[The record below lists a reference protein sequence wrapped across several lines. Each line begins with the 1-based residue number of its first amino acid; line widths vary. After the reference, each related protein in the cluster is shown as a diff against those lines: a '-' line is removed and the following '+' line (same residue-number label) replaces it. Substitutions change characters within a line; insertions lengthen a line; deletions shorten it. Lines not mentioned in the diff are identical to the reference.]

1 MYYSVSGWIRP
12 EECIRSAV
20 TIEGNG
26 ITVKLKPVSIEGIN
40 EINVVAEFVNPDYS
54 VEAAKETLREI
65 IDSLLLVLS
74 MESNQPYTFKVAATT
89 DSRREGEREMTA
101 PSGQTSRTVTRSFS
115 ADAHIVKGIEDESWL
130 TALRYRDI
138 VRNNPATQYVLGL
151 YRKAL
156 EDRGNEAVHL
166 YKAIE
171 AIEENLGGEDAMRRT
186 LELSRSYHKDL
197 KRSLNVHRHAQ
208 LPSKEETPRL
218 DRKECFA
225 RCKQIVRKYVAYC
238 QRVALT
244 LE

>member
-1 MYYSVSGWIRP
+1 MYYSFSGWIRP

-26 ITVKLKPVSIEGIN
+26 ITIKLKPVSTEGIN
-40 EINVVAEFVNPDYS
+40 ETNVAAEFVNPDYS
-54 VEAAKETLREI
+54 VEAAEETLREI

-74 MESNQPYTFKVAATT
+74 VESNQPCTFIVATT
-89 DSRREGEREMTA
+89 TVSRREGEREMTA
-101 PSGQTSRTVTRSFS
+101 PSGQTSRMVTRSFS

-138 VRNNPATQYVLGL
+138 VRNNPATQYVLRL

-156 EDRGNEAVHL
+156 EDRENEAVHL

-171 AIEENLGGEDAMRRT
+171 AIEKNLVGENAMRRT
-186 LELSRSYHKDL
+186 LELSKNYHKKL
-197 KRSLNVHRHAQ
+197 KQSLNVHRHAE
-208 LPSKEETPRL
+208 LPGKEETSPL

-225 RCKQIVRKYVAYC
+225 RCKQIIQKYVAYC
-238 QRVALT
+238 QRVVLP